1 MNAPDVLYPV
11 LKISIIEKKEVN
23 SVSKLDYV
31 ITGTEVM

>member
-1 MNAPDVLYPV
+1 MNVLDVLYPV
-11 LKISIIEKKEVN
+11 LKISIIEKQKVN